1 MISFLEGTLAAKTV
15 DAIVL
20 QVGGIGFA
28 IGMSATSLSAMPDT
42 GAYVKVHTH
51 LQVRE
56 DALTLYGFA
65 SQAEKNLFERL
76 ITVSGIGPKVAL
88 AALSAFAPD
97 ALAHVIVSGDTASVS
112 RIPGVGKKTAARIV
126 LELQGVLESS
136 GGAGGVP
143 VAPAGDTIGIVAE
156 DLLAMGFTSI
166 EADMALKGAA
176 KDGSEADV
184 LQYALK
190 RLGA

>member
-1 MISFLEGTLAAKTV
+1 
-15 DAIVL
+15 L

-28 IGMSATSLSAMPDT
+28 IGMSATSLSSMPDM
-42 GAYVKVHTH
+42 GAYVKVHTY

-56 DALTLYGFA
+56 DALAMYGFA
-65 SQAEKNLFERL
+65 SQPEKRLFERL

-88 AALSAFAPD
+88 AALSTFTPD
-97 ALAHVIVSGDTASVS
+97 ALAHAIMANDAAAVS

-126 LELQGVLESS
+126 LELQGALESS
-136 GGAGGVP
+136 DAVSGAASSAA
-143 VAPAGDTIGIVAE
+143 VATDTIGVVVE
-156 DLLAMGFTSI
+156 DLLAMGFTSA
-166 EADMALKGAA
+166 EADVALKGASE
-176 KDGSEADV
+176 DGSESDL

>member
-1 MISFLEGTLAAKTV
+1 MISFLEGTVAAKTP

-28 IGMSATSLSAMPDT
+28 IGMSATSLSAMPDM
-42 GAYVKVHTH
+42 GAYVKVFTH

-88 AALSAFAPD
+88 AALSTFAPD
-97 ALAHVIVSGDTASVS
+97 ALAHAIVGGDAALVS

-126 LELQGVLESS
+126 LELQGALEAAA
-136 GGAGGVP
+136 GAGGP
-143 VAPAGDTIGIVAE
+143 SAAPATGTIGIVVE
-156 DLLAMGFTSI
+156 DLLAMGFTSA
-166 EADMALKGAA
+166 EADMALKNAA
-176 KDGSEADV
+176 QDGSEADI